1 MDFYPA
7 DVRRLGPPAG
17 RRNVNRL
24 PCSSRQIF
32 GNHVGH
38 RAIAH
43 HASCIE
49 ENCAIGHFGN
59 GCQIMAHEQYCLP
72 LATGR
77 FTHLAEAFL
86 LKFSVADCQHFIN
99 Y

>member
-7 DVRRLGPPAG
+7 DVRGPGTPAEW
-17 RRNVNRL
+17 RNVNRL
-24 PCSSRQIF
+24 PCSSRQVF

-43 HASCIE
+43 NASSIE

-59 GCQIMAHEQYCLP
+59 GCEIMAHEQYCP
-72 LATGR
+72 ALATSR
-77 FTHLAEAFL
+77 FIHLPETFL
-86 LKFSVADCQHFIN
+86 LKFSVPDCQHFVN
-99 Y
+99 Q